1 MADTTSD
8 PAPERAPGDKREHP
22 RFQVE
27 GATTCL
33 GKPGFLSSLGFGPI
47 RHQVVNLSE
56 GGAMVRVGKN
66 LPVDSRH
73 ELLIE
78 IPTYRE
84 TLETVG
90 EVRWCAQS
98 AKNKSDFYVG
108 IRFVDLPAE
117 EQRKLAGIYAKATR
131 KDPSSVN
138 LKPPGA

>member
-1 MADTTSD
+1 MSDTTSHST
-8 PAPERAPGDKREHP
+8 PERSPGDKREYP

-27 GATTCL
+27 GATTSL
-33 GKPGFLSSLGFGPI
+33 GKPGFLTSLGFGPI

-66 LPVDSRH
+66 IPIESRH
-73 ELLIE
+73 ELRIE

-108 IRFVDLPAE
+108 IQFVDLPE
-117 EQRKLAGIYAKATR
+117 EDQRKLAVIYARATR